1 LTSAVAGQPGISRA
15 PAREAHARLHQDGL
29 VRIRLRRG
37 VCIRRKP
44 REDIPEMIFAL
55 AGCGELKRIA
65 DGLVLHMCA
74 VRRRAMA
81 EADRA
86 FRSVA
91 DHLGIVEALE
101 SGDPGLAVRRAMDHT
116 LRLHDHVGRLWRR
129 SAARGAPA
137 KPART
142 SAGHLEESPA

>member
-1 LTSAVAGQPGISRA
+1 LTSAAAGQPGISRTS
-15 PAREAHARLHQDGL
+15 AREAHARLHQ
-29 VRIRLRRG
+29 
-37 VCIRRKP
+37 
-44 REDIPEMIFAL
+44 
-55 AGCGELKRIA
+55 

-86 FRSVA
+86 LRSVA
-91 DHLGIVEALE
+91 DHLGIVKVIE
-101 SGDPGLAVRRAMDHT
+101 SGGPGLAARRVMDHT

-142 SAGHLEESPA
+142 SAGHIEESPA